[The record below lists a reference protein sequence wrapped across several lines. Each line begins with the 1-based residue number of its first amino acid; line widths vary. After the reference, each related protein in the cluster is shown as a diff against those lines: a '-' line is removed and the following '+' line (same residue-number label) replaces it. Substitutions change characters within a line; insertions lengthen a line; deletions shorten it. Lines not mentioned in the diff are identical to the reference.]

1 MDTGLVISEYDD
13 FVARRDYAGGGEF
26 LKLASEAARLEGDL
40 SSELVI
46 SNELIGHCRKNDD
59 REGCFEAI
67 DRTVELIALTDIGN
81 EPSAGTAYINIGT
94 GYTRFGEPELAI
106 EYFRKAEEIYS
117 RTLRPRDPRWGGL
130 YNNMATALQETGE
143 YKEAEKLFYKAAK
156 LMSALDKSEDE
167 AVTYVNLAHL
177 TEAAGG
183 RGETIAEYLDRA
195 YYLLDTVRIR
205 GGYYAFVCEKCAPSF
220 IRFGYEVKGN
230 ELAER
235 AKKIY
240 ETNASKQI
248 RPT

>member
-67 DRTVELIALTDIGN
+67 DRTIELIALTDSGN

-94 GYTRFGEPELAI
+94 GYTHFGEPELAL
-106 EYFRKAEEIYS
+106 EYFAKAEKIYS
-117 RTLRPRDPRWGGL
+117 ETLGARDARWGAL
-130 YNNMATALQETGE
+130 YNNAATALQDAGKYE
-143 YKEAEKLFYKAAK
+143 EAGKRYREAAK

-167 AVTYVNLAHL
+167 AVTYVNMAHL
-177 TEAAGG
+177 AEVSGG
-183 RGETIAEYLDRA
+183 SAERISEYLDRA
-195 YYLLDTVRIR
+195 YYLLDTVSER
-205 GGYYAFVCEKCAPSF
+205 GSYYAFVCSKCAPSF
-220 IRFGYEVKGN
+220 GHFGDVKRAAELN
-230 ELAER
+230 ERAER
-235 AKKIY
+235 IY
-240 ETNASKQI
+240 AAIGGK
-248 RPT
+248 

>member
-1 MDTGLVISEYDD
+1 MDIDLVISEYDD
-13 FVARRDYAGGGEF
+13 FVARREYAEGGAF
-26 LKLASEAARLEGDL
+26 LKLAAEAARLEGDL

-67 DRTVELIALTDIGN
+67 DRTVELIALTDSGN

-94 GYTRFGEPELAI
+94 GYTHFGEPELALG
-106 EYFRKAEEIYS
+106 YFAKAEKIYS
-117 RTLRPRDPRWGGL
+117 ETLGARDARWGAL
-130 YNNMATALQETGE
+130 YNNAATALQDAGKYE
-143 YKEAEKLFYKAAK
+143 EAEKRYREAAK

-220 IRFGYEVKGN
+220 IRFGYEEKGN

>member
-59 REGCFEAI
+59 REGCLEAI
-67 DRTVELIALTDIGN
+67 GRTIELIALADTGN

-94 GYTRFGEPELAI
+94 GYTRVGEPELAI

-195 YYLLDTVRIR
+195 YYLLDTVLER
-205 GGYYAFVCEKCAPSF
+205 GSYYAFVCSKCAPSYGH
-220 IRFGYEVKGN
+220 FGDVKRAAELN
-230 ELAER
+230 ERAER
-235 AKKIY
+235 IY
-240 ETNASKQI
+240 AAIGGK
-248 RPT
+248 